1 MANICSNY
9 LIVSGGDYLAKSMDK
24 AISILKDFGWNQVKP
39 YVEDDKIIF
48 AFIESKYT
56 PFTRVC
62 EDDDDGLLIC
72 NAFIDAGLS
81 FMNYYEELG
90 FNEYGCHIVNQNE
103 NIEVSLTSEEI
114 ELCKNSSSWFDRM
127 DKMLNEKIE
136 KRNNN

>member
-9 LIVSGGDYLAKSMDK
+9 LVVSGEQQLIDIETKS
-24 AISILKDFGWNQVKP
+24 IEILNKFDFNQVKP
-39 YVEDDKIIF
+39 YAENGNLVF

-56 PFTRVC
+56 PFTRVD
-62 EDDDDGLLIC
+62 ENDNEGLLIC

-114 ELCKNSSSWFDRM
+114 ELCKNNSSWFDRM